1 MRRFRVERELGR
13 GGFGRVLLARELGP
27 VVVTPVAIKLA
38 QGMWRPCPDDARRA
52 RDEARLLAQLDH
64 PAIVR
69 LQCLIQTQH
78 GPALIL
84 EYVPGFTL
92 HQILKATDRLPI
104 VPALELVAEVADA
117 LDLGWTQPGPLGP
130 GPQCGSGGSERSG
143 SDGAPRGHERP
154 GEPLRL
160 LHRDIKPSNLM
171 ITPVG
176 TVKVLDFGIARA
188 AQVGRELPSSPIPV
202 GTTDYMAPERTQQRG
217 QPGAETPAGDVFG
230 LGLVLFGALTGAF
243 HGGLPQDAEG
253 WVGLVQDF
261 AAELLLALD
270 GEPLAEAITDL
281 VLAMTARDPA
291 ERPEPAAVRD
301 LAFHLARAH
310 GGEGLRPWALRTL
323 PTLPTPKPDAL
334 SGYAWAGEEITEV
347 EGEPTYEPTPELPA
361 PPALARVIADL
372 PAAPRGQR
380 LTRRRPPKKLVQPV
394 ELTWPEATPSEA
406 LESVPVAVTAPPP
419 AHGLEPVPMPATVR
433 TRRAWP
439 VAAVLLALV
448 GLVVALWSQGPAPEP
463 DVPPVV
469 AGASYPLPVVPA
481 FTIEPAALVQAQAA
495 PEPPA
500 PKRAWFGRRVRVGLT
515 GEVPTVAL
523 VDERGAVPLPGELRP
538 GTYTLRVTFPGWD
551 PMDLQQVELMAGHSY
566 EVACTAH
573 LTQCSAKEVP

>member
-52 RDEARLLAQLDH
+52 RDEARLLASLDH

-69 LQCLIQTQH
+69 LQSLIQTQH

-117 LDLGWTQPGPLGP
+117 LDRGWTQPGPL
-130 GPQCGSGGSERSG
+130 
-143 SDGAPRGHERP
+143 

-160 LHRDIKPSNLM
+160 LHRDIKPGNLM

-176 TVKVLDFGIARA
+176 AVKVLDFGIARA
-188 AQVGRELPSSPIPV
+188 SAVGRELPSGPIPV
-202 GTTDYMAPERTQQRG
+202 GTTDYMAPERTQRRG
-217 QPGAETPAGDVFG
+217 QPGAETPARDVFG
-230 LGLVLFGALTGAF
+230 LGLVLFGTLTGAF
-243 HGGLPQDAEG
+243 HGGLPYDAEG
-253 WVGLVQDF
+253 WAGLYQDF

-291 ERPEPAAVRD
+291 ERPDPSAVRD

-323 PTLPTPKPDAL
+323 PTLPAPKPEAL

-361 PPALARVIADL
+361 PPALARAMAEL
-372 PAAPRGQR
+372 PAVARAQR
-380 LTRRRPPKKLVQPV
+380 VARRRPFRRQALSV
-394 ELTWPEATPSEA
+394 EPTWPEATPVEA
-406 LESVPVAVTAPPP
+406 
-419 AHGLEPVPMPATVR
+419 LEPVPMPVHA
-433 TRRAWP
+433 RRRWP
-439 VAAVLLALV
+439 VAALLLALV
-448 GLVVALWSQGPAPEP
+448 GLTVGLWSQRLAPEP
-463 DVPPVV
+463 EVPPVV
-469 AGASYPLPVVPA
+469 SVASDPPPVVPA
-481 FTIEPAALVQAQAA
+481 FTIEPAALVQSEPASQ
-495 PEPPA
+495 PPA
-500 PKRAWFGRRVRVGLT
+500 PQRAAWFGRRVRVGLS

-523 VDERGAVPLPGELRP
+523 VDERGAVPLPGDLRP
-538 GTYTLRVTFPGWD
+538 GIYTLCVTFPGWD
-551 PMDLQQVELMAGHSY
+551 PMNLQQVELKAGQSY
-566 EVACTAH
+566 EIACTAK
-573 LTQCSAKEVP
+573 LTQCLVKVVP

>member
-69 LQCLIQTQH
+69 LQSLIQTQH

-92 HQILKATDRLPI
+92 HQILRAVERLPI

-117 LDLGWTQPGPLGP
+117 LDRGWTQPGPL
-130 GPQCGSGGSERSG
+130 
-143 SDGAPRGHERP
+143 

-160 LHRDIKPSNLM
+160 LHRDIKPGNLM

-176 TVKVLDFGIARA
+176 VVKVLDFGIARA
-188 AQVGRELPSSPIPV
+188 AQVGRELPSGPIPV
-202 GTTDYMAPERTQQRG
+202 GTTDYMAPERTQRRG

-243 HGGLPQDAEG
+243 HGGLPFDAEG
-253 WVGLVQDF
+253 WAGLYQDF
-261 AAELLLALD
+261 TEELLLALD
-270 GEPLAEAITDL
+270 GEPLAEAIMDL
-281 VLAMTARDPA
+281 VLSMTAYDPA
-291 ERPEPAAVRD
+291 LRPEPAAVRD

-323 PTLPTPKPDAL
+323 PTLPAPKPEAL

-361 PPALARVIADL
+361 PPALARAMADL
-372 PAAPRGQR
+372 PAAPRAQR
-380 LTRRRPPKKLVQPV
+380 LTRRRPPTKRVQQV
-394 ELTWPEATPSEA
+394 EPTWPEATPAE
-406 LESVPVAVTAPPP
+406 P
-419 AHGLEPVPMPATVR
+419 LEPVPMPAPVR
-433 TRRAWP
+433 PRWP
-439 VAAVLLALV
+439 VAALLLALV
-448 GLVVALWSQGPAPEP
+448 GLAAVLWSQRRDLEPE
-463 DVPPVV
+463 VPPVV
-469 AGASYPLPVVPA
+469 SVVSDPLPIVPA
-481 FTIEPAALVQAQAA
+481 VTIERAALIQS
-495 PEPPA
+495 EPASQTPA
-500 PKRAWFGRRVRVGLT
+500 TKHTAWFGRRVRVGLS
-515 GEVPTVAL
+515 GEVSKVAL

-551 PMDLQQVELMAGHSY
+551 PMDLQQVELKAGQSY
-566 EVACTAH
+566 EIACTAK
-573 LTQCSAKEVP
+573 LTQCLVKVVP

>member
-52 RDEARLLAQLDH
+52 RDEARLLASLDH

-69 LQCLIQTQH
+69 LQSLIQTQH

-117 LDLGWTQPGPLGP
+117 LDRGWTQPGPL
-130 GPQCGSGGSERSG
+130 
-143 SDGAPRGHERP
+143 

-160 LHRDIKPSNLM
+160 LHRDIKPGNLM

-176 TVKVLDFGIARA
+176 AVKVLDFGIARA
-188 AQVGRELPSSPIPV
+188 AQVGRELPSGPIPV
-202 GTTDYMAPERTQQRG
+202 GTTDYMAPERTQRRG

-243 HGGLPQDAEG
+243 HGGLPYDADG
-253 WVGLVQDF
+253 WAGLYQDF
-261 AAELLLALD
+261 AAELLLAFD

-281 VLAMTARDPA
+281 VMAMTARDPA
-291 ERPEPAAVRD
+291 ERPDPSAVRD

-323 PTLPTPKPDAL
+323 PTLPAPRPEAL
-334 SGYAWAGEEITEV
+334 SGYGWAGAEITEV
-347 EGEPTYEPTPELPA
+347 EGEPTYAPEPELPA
-361 PPALARVIADL
+361 PPARAMADL
-372 PAAPRGQR
+372 PAAPRVQR
-380 LTRRRPPKKLVQPV
+380 LTRRRPSTKRVQPV
-394 ELTWPEATPSEA
+394 EQTWPEATPAEA
-406 LESVPVAVTAPPP
+406 
-419 AHGLEPVPMPATVR
+419 LEPVPMPATAP
-433 TRRAWP
+433 TRRRWP
-439 VAAVLLALV
+439 VAALILALV
-448 GLVVALWSQGPAPEP
+448 GLTVALRSQRRDLEPEVPLVVAI
-463 DVPPVV
+463 
-469 AGASYPLPVVPA
+469 ASDPLPIVPA
-481 FTIEPAALVQAQAA
+481 FTIEPAALVQSEPA

-500 PKRAWFGRRVRVGLT
+500 SNRAAWFGRRVRVGLS
-515 GEVPTVAL
+515 GEVSTVAL

-551 PMDLQQVELMAGHSY
+551 PMDLQQVELKAGQRY
-566 EVACTAH
+566 EIACTAK
-573 LTQCSAKEVP
+573 LTQCLAKVVP

>member
-52 RDEARLLAQLDH
+52 RDEARLLASLDH

-69 LQCLIQTQH
+69 LQSLIQTQH

-92 HQILKATDRLPI
+92 HQILKAVDRLPL
-104 VPALELVAEVADA
+104 VPALEVVAEVADA
-117 LDLGWTQPGPLGP
+117 LDRGWTQPGPT
-130 GPQCGSGGSERSG
+130 
-143 SDGAPRGHERP
+143 

-160 LHRDIKPSNLM
+160 LHRDIKPNNLM
-171 ITPVG
+171 ITPLG
-176 TVKVLDFGIARA
+176 AVKVLDFGIARA
-188 AQVGRELPSSPIPV
+188 SAVGRELPSGPVPV
-202 GTTDYMAPERTQQRG
+202 GTTDYMAPERTQRRG
-217 QPGAETPAGDVFG
+217 QEGAETPAGDVFG

-253 WVGLVQDF
+253 WAGLYQDL

-270 GEPLAEAITDL
+270 GEPLAEALTDL

-323 PTLPTPKPDAL
+323 PSLPAPKPEAL
-334 SGYAWAGEEITEV
+334 SGYAWAGMEIAEV
-347 EGEPTYEPTPELPA
+347 VGEPVYAPEPELPA
-361 PPALARVIADL
+361 PPAIARALSEL
-372 PAAPRGQR
+372 PARSR
-380 LTRRRPPKKLVQPV
+380 RVLRRRPSPEPVVQV
-394 ELTWPEATPSEA
+394 EGCATWPEATPDEV
-406 LESVPVAVTAPPP
+406 LEPLT
-419 AHGLEPVPMPATVR
+419 GLEPVPMPGAAPVR
-433 TRRAWP
+433 RRWAV
-439 VAAVLLALV
+439 VALSLLALL
-448 GLVVALWSQGPAPEP
+448 GLIVALRPGTPAPMPE
-463 DVPPVV
+463 VPPV
-469 AGASYPLPVVPA
+469 AYTAPDALPVVPA
-481 FTIEPAALVQAQAA
+481 LATTPVEIVTAA
-495 PEPPA
+495 PEPTPVQ
-500 PKRAWFGRRVRVGLT
+500 RAGWLGRRVQVSLSGDASA
-515 GEVPTVAL
+515 VAL
-523 VDERGAVPLPGELRP
+523 VGERGTVPLPGELRP

-551 PMDLQQVELMAGHSY
+551 PMDLRQVELKAGQRY
-566 EVACTAH
+566 EIACAAR
-573 LTQCSAKEVP
+573 LTQCRAVEVQ

>member
-52 RDEARLLAQLDH
+52 RDEARLLASLDH

-69 LQCLIQTQH
+69 LQSLIQTQH

-117 LDLGWTQPGPLGP
+117 LDRGWTQPGPL
-130 GPQCGSGGSERSG
+130 
-143 SDGAPRGHERP
+143 

-160 LHRDIKPSNLM
+160 LHRDIKPGNLM

-176 TVKVLDFGIARA
+176 AIKVLDFGIARA
-188 AQVGRELPSSPIPV
+188 AQVGRELPSGPIPV
-202 GTTDYMAPERTQQRG
+202 GTTDYMAPERTQRRG

-243 HGGLPQDAEG
+243 HGGLPQDVEG
-253 WVGLVQDF
+253 WAGLYKDF

-291 ERPEPAAVRD
+291 DRPEPSAVRD

-323 PTLPTPKPDAL
+323 PTLPAPKPEAL
-334 SGYAWAGEEITEV
+334 SGYAWAGEEIHEV
-347 EGEPTYEPTPELPA
+347 EGQPTYEPTPELPA
-361 PPALARVIADL
+361 PAALARVMMDL
-372 PAAPRGQR
+372 PAVPRAQR
-380 LTRRRPPKKLVQPV
+380 LTRRRPPTKRVQPV
-394 ELTWPEATPSEA
+394 EQTWPEATPAEA
-406 LESVPVAVTAPPP
+406 
-419 AHGLEPVPMPATVR
+419 LEPVPMPARAPVR
-433 TRRAWP
+433 PRWP
-439 VAAVLLALV
+439 VAALLLALV
-448 GLVVALWSQGPAPEP
+448 GVAVALWSQRPAPKPE
-463 DVPPVV
+463 VPPVV
-469 AGASYPLPVVPA
+469 SVASDPLPVVPA
-481 FTIEPAALVQAQAA
+481 FTIEPATLVQSKPTAQPAA
-495 PEPPA
+495 TKHA
-500 PKRAWFGRRVRVGLT
+500 AWFGRRVRVGLS

-551 PMDLQQVELMAGHSY
+551 PMDLQQVELKAGQSY
-566 EVACTAH
+566 EIACTAK
-573 LTQCSAKEVP
+573 LTQCSARVVP